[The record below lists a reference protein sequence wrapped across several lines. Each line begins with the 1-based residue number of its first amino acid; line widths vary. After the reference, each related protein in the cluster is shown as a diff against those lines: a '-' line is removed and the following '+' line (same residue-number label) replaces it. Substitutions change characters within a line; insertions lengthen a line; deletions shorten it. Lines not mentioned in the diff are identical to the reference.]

1 MKQEVLQK
9 EIAQFEALK
18 KASQEIANICNL
30 LTITDSVTLAIATQ
44 NLSKAK
50 MQIDAIDKLRK
61 EVKDPHWQKCVQID
75 KLAAGLST
83 PIEQAFNAGKVK
95 IKAFNDAKLAK
106 AIKEQNRIKAIK
118 DAIQAYSNTFIEKIN
133 KCTTESG
140 LLEMNAQYIKK
151 FPDEETWFEFMAEA
165 QEMRKNLHDY
175 VKARKIQIL
184 TPNESD
190 DETVEEIKNQI
201 IEKMEA
207 VGVQEIA
214 NASYSTTTSFR
225 GTWKAELIDI
235 NAVPKD
241 WLIVD
246 DKKVKEY
253 LKQQKDAGQL
263 KDGDLKNGFRFYI
276 DKSVSIR

>member
-1 MKQEVLQK
+1 MKEEILQK

-18 KASQEIANICNL
+18 KASQEIANKCNL
-30 LTITDSVTLAIATQ
+30 LTITDTVTLSIATQ
-44 NLSKAK
+44 NLSMAK
-50 MQIDAIDKLRK
+50 NQIDAIEKLRK
-61 EVKDPHWQKCVQID
+61 EAKEPYFQKGKQID
-75 KLAAGLST
+75 KLASELSG
-83 PIEQAFNAGKVK
+83 PIEQALMAGKVK
-95 IKAFNDAKLAK
+95 IKAFNDAEEAK

-118 DAIQAYSNTFIEKIN
+118 IAIQDYSSSFIEKIN
-133 KCTTESG
+133 KCTTEAA
-140 LLEMNAQYIKK
+140 LLEMNSQYIKK
-151 FPDEETWFEFMAEA
+151 FPGEETWFEFMDEA
-165 QEMRKNLHDY
+165 QEMRKSLHDY

-184 TPNESD
+184 TPKESD